1 MGVALLA
8 AVLAPLPAAAD
19 PRENTNVIDNPD
31 LTKACG
37 LDVLIIIDE
46 SGSIGTSGATEDVKS
61 AFRAFVASLK
71 NTGSRMAVAEFSSV
85 ARLPSIGG
93 LPPGTY
99 ITIDDGT
106 QANFNSY
113 IAGYKPD
120 GWTNW
125 EDALRV
131 GRHLAPRPD
140 PDIPH
145 MVVFLTDG
153 DPTATIRIDQMT
165 GDEYTTKVPLAD
177 SEVKTNVASNVALT
191 PAIPNANG
199 IKAAG
204 SHIFALGVGAALQNQ
219 SSVNRLIAVSGPN
232 VFDGTGEFDISTTDV
247 YLEADFDAL
256 EEALRGA
263 AFELCAPSVSI
274 HKLYDPTPDP
284 DTLEDAVPGVGWT
297 LTGTVTVPPP
307 GTFDWVLPHDA
318 TGPTA
323 DAVTDAAGFA
333 TFQWT
338 PTNPDGDSTIV
349 VSEDSAANP
358 PDPPGGEFVN
368 LSDETECTF
377 RTPDTEDAPLD
388 IDVNDAGGFTAVVPP
403 ESIVTCQLV
412 NILEP
417 APEITL
423 QKTTNGVDANE
434 PTGPFIPLG
443 DPVEWEY
450 IVTNTGNTTLE
461 RIRVI
466 DTVVDPPSS
475 GPEVDCPSATL
486 EPDDSMTCTADGTAE
501 AGQYANVAAVA
512 AVDTYGTA
520 VGDDDPDH
528 YFGEDSSIAVVKFTN
543 GEDANELFG
552 PPIRVGDDVIWTYE
566 VTNTGNAPIS
576 EVVLS
581 DDAGT
586 PDDAGDDFDPT
597 FTGGDTNGD
606 GLLDTDETWLY
617 EATGTAEEGSY
628 ANFALVTGQS
638 ATEVE
643 LQDND
648 PSHYFGVTSGV
659 TIKKYT
665 NGVDADTPT
674 GPVLRVGDLVQWT
687 YVVTNTG
694 NLPIPGWT
702 VVDDIVGTVGCPRIV
717 LLPGKPV
724 TCFDTGT
731 VEEGQYANVGTVNAT
746 DILGDPLTAED
757 PSHYLGIDPAIELV
771 KFTNDDDANLPTGPL
786 VAEGGDVTWTY
797 EVTNTG
803 TAVLS
808 GLTVVDPRLG
818 PDAVVSCDDTE
829 LDPDEST
836 LCTAT
841 GTAEVGQYVNVA
853 IAVAEDPFGALVGSD
868 DPSHYFGA
876 ASGISLFKYTNGVDA
891 NEPPG
896 PFIAEG
902 DEVVWTYDVVNTG
915 NTAVSGI
922 VLEDDQLGPITCP
935 LDTLGV
941 GEEMRCTATGTAE
954 RGQYANSAT
963 VTGVDEAG
971 TTVSADDPSHYLGYV
986 LAIDIEKSTNG
997 EDADDPTGPQIPV
1010 GAPVTWTYEVTN
1022 PGDFAIRDVV
1032 VTDDQGVT
1040 PVFQSGDDNGDDLL
1054 DIDETWVYEATGT
1067 AEAGQYANVATADGF
1082 AAVEEDIQLT
1092 DSDPSHY
1099 IGVDEGSASLGD
1111 TVWLDNNRNGIQ
1123 EAGEVG
1129 IPEALVTVDSGGA
1142 ATAALAATIQA
1153 TAVPVTVATGPDG
1166 DYLVTAL
1173 AAGDYVVSLDLSSVD
1188 SALTLTTPASYSV
1201 TLQVGE
1207 NFLDADFGLAQAQLP
1222 ATGSDMDQLAWLG
1235 IVMLLIGAAVLTADR
1250 RRRRSVEG

>member
-37 LDVLIIIDE
+37 LDVLMIIDE

-106 QANFNSY
+106 QADFNSY

-274 HKLYDPTPDP
+274 RKLYDPTPDP

-318 TGPTA
+318 TGADRRRGHRRRRIRHLPVDTDQPGRRLDHRGVRGLGGQSPRPARRRVRQPLGRDGVHVPHPGHRGRPARHRRERCRWVHRGGTARVDRDLPAGQHPRAGAGDRRCRNPPT
-323 DAVTDAAGFA
+323 GS
-333 TFQWT
+333 T
-338 PTNPDGDSTIV
+338 PTSR
-349 VSEDSAANP
+349 
-358 PDPPGGEFVN
+358 PGPSSRWATPSSGTTS
-368 LSDETECTF
+368 LPTPATRRWSD
-377 RTPDTEDAPLD
+377 
-388 IDVNDAGGFTAVVPP
+388 
-403 ESIVTCQLV
+403 
-412 NILEP
+412 
-417 APEITL
+417 
-423 QKTTNGVDANE
+423 
-434 PTGPFIPLG
+434 
-443 DPVEWEY
+443 
-450 IVTNTGNTTLE
+450 
-461 RIRVI
+461 IRVI

-475 GPEVDCPSATL
+475 GPEVDCPSTTL

-552 PPIRVGDDVIWTYE
+552 PPIAVGDDVIWTYE

-606 GLLDTDETWLY
+606 GLLDIGRDMVVR
-617 EATGTAEEGSY
+617 GDRHRRGG
-628 ANFALVTGQS
+628 LVRQ
-638 ATEVE
+638 
-643 LQDND
+643 
-648 PSHYFGVTSGV
+648 
-659 TIKKYT
+659 
-665 NGVDADTPT
+665 
-674 GPVLRVGDLVQWT
+674 LRPGHRPVGD
-687 YVVTNTG
+687 
-694 NLPIPGWT
+694 
-702 VVDDIVGTVGCPRIV
+702 
-717 LLPGKPV
+717 
-724 TCFDTGT
+724 
-731 VEEGQYANVGTVNAT
+731 
-746 DILGDPLTAED
+746 
-757 PSHYLGIDPAIELV
+757 
-771 KFTNDDDANLPTGPL
+771 
-786 VAEGGDVTWTY
+786 
-797 EVTNTG
+797 
-803 TAVLS
+803 
-808 GLTVVDPRLG
+808 
-818 PDAVVSCDDTE
+818 
-829 LDPDEST
+829 
-836 LCTAT
+836 
-841 GTAEVGQYVNVA
+841 
-853 IAVAEDPFGALVGSD
+853 
-868 DPSHYFGA
+868 
-876 ASGISLFKYTNGVDA
+876 
-891 NEPPG
+891 
-896 PFIAEG
+896 
-902 DEVVWTYDVVNTG
+902 
-915 NTAVSGI
+915 
-922 VLEDDQLGPITCP
+922 
-935 LDTLGV
+935 
-941 GEEMRCTATGTAE
+941 
-954 RGQYANSAT
+954 
-963 VTGVDEAG
+963 
-971 TTVSADDPSHYLGYV
+971 
-986 LAIDIEKSTNG
+986 
-997 EDADDPTGPQIPV
+997 
-1010 GAPVTWTYEVTN
+1010 
-1022 PGDFAIRDVV
+1022 
-1032 VTDDQGVT
+1032 
-1040 PVFQSGDDNGDDLL
+1040 
-1054 DIDETWVYEATGT
+1054 
-1067 AEAGQYANVATADGF
+1067 
-1082 AAVEEDIQLT
+1082 
-1092 DSDPSHY
+1092 
-1099 IGVDEGSASLGD
+1099 
-1111 TVWLDNNRNGIQ
+1111 
-1123 EAGEVG
+1123 
-1129 IPEALVTVDSGGA
+1129 
-1142 ATAALAATIQA
+1142 
-1153 TAVPVTVATGPDG
+1153 
-1166 DYLVTAL
+1166 
-1173 AAGDYVVSLDLSSVD
+1173 
-1188 SALTLTTPASYSV
+1188 
-1201 TLQVGE
+1201 
-1207 NFLDADFGLAQAQLP
+1207 
-1222 ATGSDMDQLAWLG
+1222 
-1235 IVMLLIGAAVLTADR
+1235 
-1250 RRRRSVEG
+1250 